1 MKDPKANLILKNGSV
16 YTVDADRS
24 WAQAIAIKNGKIV
37 YVGSDCGV
45 EAAIGADT
53 VVIDLDGKMV
63 LPGFVDAHAHPSWA
77 MDYVSN
83 INLYHLDS
91 LKEYQRTIAEYALS
105 HDDAEVLRGSG
116 WRNEIFPGRGP
127 TKEILD
133 AIAPDQLFSLQ
144 SSDGHSLWVNSV
156 TLQEA
161 GITKNSPDPDGGLIE
176 RDPASGE
183 PTGTLRETAMTLID
197 KTIPDYSMTERT
209 NALLAYQEM
218 AGRVGITLCHDAM
231 LEAQSIAA
239 FKELEAED
247 LLKIRF
253 RGAIWMK
260 PDLEIGPQIE
270 GVLRERSRN
279 KHPYFQTHAAKI
291 FVDGVIEGG
300 TAYLFEP
307 YEHKPGFRGEPLWSP
322 EILNRLS
329 TALDKEK
336 VQIHVHIIGD
346 AAAHITLDALEYAH
360 KVNGKRDSRHLI
372 THLQLVAPA
381 DIQRF
386 RQLAVIGLPQPFW
399 FSVGDY
405 YWQLAL
411 PYLGKERADAQYPMR
426 SFIEAGVIMASSS
439 DFPVTIPFDP
449 LIGIQLGITRSEI
462 GLMPEEILWPEEK
475 VTLEQMI
482 ASFTIHGAYA
492 NFLEK
497 ESGSL
502 EIGKQA
508 DIVILDQ
515 NLFEIPVTDISET
528 KVLLTL
534 VDGKVVFSDPAFEN
548 LN

>member
-1 MKDPKANLILKNGSV
+1 
-16 YTVDADRS
+16 
-24 WAQAIAIKNGKIV
+24 
-37 YVGSDCGV
+37 
-45 EAAIGADT
+45 
-53 VVIDLDGKMV
+53 
-63 LPGFVDAHAHPSWA
+63 
-77 MDYVSN
+77 
-83 INLYHLDS
+83 
-91 LKEYQRTIAEYALS
+91 
-105 HDDAEVLRGSG
+105 
-116 WRNEIFPGRGP
+116 
-127 TKEILD
+127 
-133 AIAPDQLFSLQ
+133 
-144 SSDGHSLWVNSV
+144 
-156 TLQEA
+156 
-161 GITKNSPDPDGGLIE
+161 
-176 RDPASGE
+176 
-183 PTGTLRETAMTLID
+183 
-197 KTIPDYSMTERT
+197 
-209 NALLAYQEM
+209 
-218 AGRVGITLCHDAM
+218 
-231 LEAQSIAA
+231 
-239 FKELEAED
+239 
-247 LLKIRF
+247 
-253 RGAIWMK
+253 
-260 PDLEIGPQIE
+260 
-270 GVLRERSRN
+270 
-279 KHPYFQTHAAKI
+279 
-291 FVDGVIEGG
+291 
-300 TAYLFEP
+300 
-307 YEHKPGFRGEPLWSP
+307 
-322 EILNRLS
+322 LNRLS